1 MLDHLGTE
9 TNFPVCLL
17 CLLKEAARG
26 SSISHRGGVLTL
38 AGVNFLSSFFPRHH
52 PPWWTRHQS
61 HLRTRTSETELTLM
75 QIKRSPG
82 TKTAPCPSANKKRDQ
97 DTTQHM
103 SQPNSKQ
110 MRNRKKKHIPKIQT
124 FFYNCNPSNMHPI
137 SKFN

>member
-1 MLDHLGTE
+1 MLDQLGTE

-17 CLLKEAARG
+17 CLLGEAERG

-82 TKTAPCPSANKKRDQ
+82 AKTVPCPSANKKRDQ

-110 MRNRKKKHIPKIQT
+110 IRNRKRHIPKIQKEQGRR
-124 FFYNCNPSNMHPI
+124 I
-137 SKFN
+137 

>member
-1 MLDHLGTE
+1 MLDQLGTE
-9 TNFPVCLL
+9 TNFPV

-82 TKTAPCPSANKKRDQ
+82 AKTVPCPSANKKRDQ

-110 MRNRKKKHIPKIQT
+110 IRNRKRHIPKIQ
-124 FFYNCNPSNMHPI
+124 NRQGHRI
-137 SKFN
+137 